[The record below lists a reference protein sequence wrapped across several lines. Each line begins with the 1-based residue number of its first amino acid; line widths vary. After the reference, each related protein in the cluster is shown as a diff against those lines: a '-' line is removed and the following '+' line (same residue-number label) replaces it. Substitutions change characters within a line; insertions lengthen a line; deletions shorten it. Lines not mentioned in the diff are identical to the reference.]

1 MNHYT
6 YLHRCE
12 DDMNRIFYVGKGSGN
27 RHKSHLY
34 RNKHWHGIVKKHG
47 LYAEKIASWKTH
59 EEALEHEKFLI
70 WCFRDM
76 GINLC
81 NMTNGGDGIFGFK
94 HSDET
99 KKIISISSAGRNP
112 TEETRKKISLSKIG
126 NKARLGHK
134 NSEEHKAITASIWKG
149 KKLSEE
155 HKLKLSLAKKG
166 KKWSDQTRLKRSENK
181 LKKVKN
187 NA

>member
-1 MNHYT
+1 MKHYT

-27 RHKSHLY
+27 RDKSHLY
-34 RNKHWHGIVKKHG
+34 RNKHWHGIVSKHG
-47 LYAEKIASWKTH
+47 LYVEKIALWKTH

-76 GINLC
+76 GISLC
-81 NMTNGGDGIFGFK
+81 NMTNGGDGAFGFK
-94 HSDET
+94 HSDQT
-99 KKIISISSAGRNP
+99 KEIIRISSTGRNP

-126 NKARLGHK
+126 NKAKLGYK
-134 NSEEHKAITASIWKG
+134 NSEEHKAKTASIWKG

-166 KKWSDQTRLKRSENK
+166 KKWSEQTRLKMLEAK

-187 NA
+187 NV